1 MAKIAIAVMADL
13 ETHSDMA
20 RVVNALHAAK
30 DFKEAGEEVA
40 VFFEGGGVVSAVAI
54 ADPTHNL
61 HRPFALVQDKI
72 IGLCRACSRSFGVA
86 DQVEALGLPFLAD
99 FEQHPS
105 WRRLIAEGYQILTF

>member
-20 RVVNALHAAK
+20 RVVNALHVAK
-30 DFKEAGEEVA
+30 DFKEAGEEVV

-54 ADPTHNL
+54 ADPSNDL

-72 IGLCRACSRSFGVA
+72 IGLCRACLHSFGVMEKA
-86 DQVEALGLPFLAD
+86 EALGLPFPVD

-105 WRRLIAEGYQILTF
+105 WRRLIAEGYQLLTF